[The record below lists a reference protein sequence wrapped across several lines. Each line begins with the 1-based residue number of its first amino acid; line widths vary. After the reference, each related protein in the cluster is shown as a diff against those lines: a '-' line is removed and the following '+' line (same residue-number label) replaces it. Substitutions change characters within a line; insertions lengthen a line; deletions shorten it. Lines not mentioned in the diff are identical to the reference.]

1 MKAAPSS
8 DLCWFKVDNE
18 PSQAA
23 RADSINVRCVHTQ
36 ERRVSCQL
44 VWGNQG
50 LLITGD
56 VAQRAAV
63 TSTSVPCCILISP
76 SPSTTSSVLRYCH
89 LQGTQVRL
97 FIFHVANW
105 KKC

>member
-23 RADSINVRCVHTQ
+23 CADSINVRSVHTQ

-44 VWGNQG
+44 VWGN
-50 LLITGD
+50 
-56 VAQRAAV
+56 
-63 TSTSVPCCILISP
+63 
-76 SPSTTSSVLRYCH
+76 
-89 LQGTQVRL
+89 
-97 FIFHVANW
+97 
-105 KKC
+105 